1 MEFGTLTHLLSWDLY
16 TRFFNFLF
24 EYGFY
29 YVPLVIFLYQ
39 HYISLLG
46 EDSNT
51 SISAVS
57 INRMQNSILIYMIIF
72 FIAALPM
79 INASD
84 MEELKSELTPHV
96 KVKQHLSTDRL
107 NDNAKQTYDAFKAK
121 QKEPAK
127 IPLAFAI
134 YDLIQ
139 HSIIVGTKDLVAQLP
154 INDIRSE
161 ILTTMQNN
169 AIKTPGVRRNYND
182 FATQCFY
189 PAKNRFDALVESK
202 DITPDTGWFDGKS
215 DIPESDYDWAGGD
228 YYLKNAGFYRPCT
241 SATKESEKSI
251 CETHSELQFMH
262 KDKAYSC
269 YSGWVWIYPQLK
281 KEFNIDEAFKD
292 KEIQVGTIAVKR
304 LKKQAVRSFL
314 VAEKVID
321 KEEGNGYGIVAAL
334 KSVVSW
340 VVGLGGAFF
349 VTLLKEITTL
359 LITLVLPLTQAMLLF
374 VIVVLLPIALPLSAF
389 RIGYLFTIF
398 ATMFGIQ
405 FVTVIIAVISII
417 DNSLLMLY
425 SAGSGSDNGFM
436 QAVHIAGSGA
446 GLEFFLINL
455 LILLFYIIAIKLWFG
470 LMAEFGGKTM
480 KAIESSMIG
489 VGDMGLSG
497 PGISGA
503 TKGGKAAYNFLKK

>member
-29 YVPLVIFLYQ
+29 YVPLVILLYQ

-46 EDSNT
+46 KDSNT

-57 INRMQNSILIYMIIF
+57 INRMQNSILIYVVIF

-84 MEELKSELTPHV
+84 MEEFKSELTPHV

-139 HSIIVGTKDLVAQLP
+139 HSMIVGTKDLVAQLP

-169 AIKTPGVRRNYND
+169 AIKTPEVRRNYND

-228 YYLKNAGFYRPCT
+228 YYLENAGFYRPCT

-251 CETHSELQFMH
+251 C
-262 KDKAYSC
+262 D
-269 YSGWVWIYPQLK
+269 V
-281 KEFNIDEAFKD
+281 
-292 KEIQVGTIAVKR
+292 
-304 LKKQAVRSFL
+304 
-314 VAEKVID
+314 
-321 KEEGNGYGIVAAL
+321 
-334 KSVVSW
+334 
-340 VVGLGGAFF
+340 
-349 VTLLKEITTL
+349 
-359 LITLVLPLTQAMLLF
+359 
-374 VIVVLLPIALPLSAF
+374 
-389 RIGYLFTIF
+389 
-398 ATMFGIQ
+398 
-405 FVTVIIAVISII
+405 
-417 DNSLLMLY
+417 
-425 SAGSGSDNGFM
+425 
-436 QAVHIAGSGA
+436 
-446 GLEFFLINL
+446 
-455 LILLFYIIAIKLWFG
+455 
-470 LMAEFGGKTM
+470 
-480 KAIESSMIG
+480 
-489 VGDMGLSG
+489 
-497 PGISGA
+497 
-503 TKGGKAAYNFLKK
+503 

>member
-29 YVPLVIFLYQ
+29 YVPLVILLYQ
-39 HYISLLG
+39 HYISLLSK
-46 EDSNT
+46 DSNT

-57 INRMQNSILIYMIIF
+57 INRMQNSILIYVIIF

-84 MEELKSELTPHV
+84 MEEFKSELTPHV

-139 HSIIVGTKDLVAQLP
+139 HSMIVGTKGLVAQLP

-169 AIKTPGVRRNYND
+169 AIKTPEVRRNYND

-228 YYLKNAGFYRPCT
+228 YYLENAGFYRPCT

-251 CETHSELQFMH
+251 CDTHSELQFIH
-262 KDKAYSC
+262 KNKPYSC
-269 YSGWVWIYPQLK
+269 LAGWDWLYPQLT
-281 KEFNIDEAFKD
+281 KEFNIDEIFPLI
-292 KEIQVGTIAVKR
+292 ELGGVGGGSKT
-304 LKKQAVRSFL
+304 LKKHVVRSFL
-314 VAEKVID
+314 SAEKVVD
-321 KEEGNGYGIVAAL
+321 EEEASGFSFVAAI
-334 KSVVSW
+334 KASISW
-340 VVGLGGAFF
+340 VVGLVGAGA
-349 VTLLKEITTL
+349 TALLKIITTY
-359 LITLVLPLTQAMLLF
+359 LITLIIPLVQAMLLF
-374 VIVVLLPIALPLSAF
+374 VIVVLLPIILPLSAF
-389 RIGYLFTIF
+389 KIEYLFSIF
-398 ATMFGIQ
+398 AAMFAIQ

-417 DNSLLMLY
+417 DNSLLALY
-425 SAGSGSDNGFM
+425 SAGSGSGNDFM
-436 QAVHIAGSGA
+436 QAVHIAGSGG

-455 LILLFYIIAIKLWFG
+455 LILLFYLIAIKVWFG
-470 LMAEFGGKTM
+470 LMMEFGGQFT
-480 KAIESSMIG
+480 KAIGQEVAG
-489 VGDMGLSG
+489 VGDMGLGASG
-497 PGISGA
+497 MSGIS
-503 TKGGKAAYNFLKK
+503 KGKKAVSGK

>member
-46 EDSNT
+46 KDSNT

-57 INRMQNSILIYMIIF
+57 INRMQNSILIYVVIF

-84 MEELKSELTPHV
+84 MEEFKSELTPHV

-127 IPLAFAI
+127 IPLAFAA
-134 YDLIQ
+134 YDLVQ
-139 HSIIVGTKDLVAQLP
+139 HSMIVGTKDLVAQLP

-169 AIKTPGVRRNYND
+169 AIKTPEVRRNYND

-228 YYLKNAGFYRPCT
+228 YYLENAGFYRPCT

-251 CETHSELQFMH
+251 CDTHSELQFIH
-262 KDKAYSC
+262 KNKPYSC
-269 YSGWVWIYPQLK
+269 LAGWDWLYPQLT
-281 KEFNIDEAFKD
+281 KEFNIDEIFPLI
-292 KEIQVGTIAVKR
+292 ELGGVGGGSKT
-304 LKKQAVRSFL
+304 LKKHVVRSFL
-314 VAEKVID
+314 SAEKVVD
-321 KEEGNGYGIVAAL
+321 EEEASGFSFVAAI
-334 KSVVSW
+334 KASISW
-340 VVGLGGAFF
+340 VVGLVGAGA
-349 VTLLKEITTL
+349 TALLKIITTY
-359 LITLVLPLTQAMLLF
+359 LITLIIPLVQAMLLF
-374 VIVVLLPIALPLSAF
+374 VIVVLLPIILPLSAF
-389 RIGYLFTIF
+389 KIEYLFTIF

-405 FVTVIIAVISII
+405 FVTVIIAIISII

-470 LMAEFGGKTM
+470 LMVEFGTKGMDALT
-480 KAIESSMIG
+480 S
-489 VGDMGLSG
+489 VDDMGLTA
-497 PGISGA
+497 PGMSGA
-503 TKGGKAAYNFLKK
+503 KTGGKAAYNFLKK